1 MDQYTIRFI
10 KGIANE
16 DTIFNAECLLRARS
30 LKSIKK
36 SLYTYEPRPDGL
48 MNTNNNIAKIIKNK
62 YDFLNQRRRLGNIYE
77 QLTGKDSLN
86 LYGGSLIM
94 SAIQLGLSLQGQEA
108 YSQYSAYLHIPEV
121 RRAIRMVKLHL
132 RNYKATIIIILLKI
146 KLYRVLF
153 VLFKLTNKLGLKISY

>member
-1 MDQYTIRFI
+1 
-10 KGIANE
+10 
-16 DTIFNAECLLRARS
+16 
-30 LKSIKK
+30 
-36 SLYTYEPRPDGL
+36 